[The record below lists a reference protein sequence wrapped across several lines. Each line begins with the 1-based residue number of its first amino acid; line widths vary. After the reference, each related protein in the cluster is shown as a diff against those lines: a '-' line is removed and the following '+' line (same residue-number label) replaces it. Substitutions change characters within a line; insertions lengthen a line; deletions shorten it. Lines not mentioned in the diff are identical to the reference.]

1 MLTEQT
7 LDVALILQAEI
18 TATEAQIAQLQA
30 RRVFVPPKMEMN
42 RLSRLEAIN
51 QRQLQEAALRQ
62 AVNRLPHLQQL
73 LSTFSLLGEVRCI
86 RCEIAIPLRRL
97 LLLPQTRL
105 CVPCAC

>member
-7 LDVALILQAEI
+7 LDIVPILQAEI

-30 RRVFVPPKMEMN
+30 KRVFVPPKKETN
-42 RLSRLEAIN
+42 RRSRLEAIN

-62 AVNRLPHLQQL
+62 AINRLPQLQQL
-73 LSTFSLLGEVRCI
+73 LSTFSLLGEVRCS
-86 RCEIAIPLRRL
+86 RCEQAIPLRRL

-105 CVPCAC
+105 CAPCAR